1 MARDYHLLT
10 HDLLTCSWLDRILR
24 LRRRRLPLLGL
35 CLACLSAPVL
45 LSQELP
51 RKVVARTLPAVPPMA
66 RKIHLVGKVKLE
78 LTVAPNGSVA
88 SAKMVGGSPVFEQT
102 AIAAAKQWKFE
113 RSENETKEMIVMDF
127 QIN

>member
-1 MARDYHLLT
+1 
-10 HDLLTCSWLDRILR
+10 
-24 LRRRRLPLLGL
+24 
-35 CLACLSAPVL
+35 

-51 RKVVARTLPAVPPMA
+51 RKVIARSLPAVPPMA

-88 SAKMVGGSPVFEQT
+88 SARMVGGSPVFEQT
-102 AIAAAKQWKFE
+102 AVAAAKQWKFE
-113 RSENETKEMIVMDF
+113 RSERETKEMIIMDF

>member
-1 MARDYHLLT
+1 LFV
-10 HDLLTCSWLDRILR
+10 
-24 LRRRRLPLLGL
+24 LG
-35 CLACLSAPVL
+35 LACLSAPVL

-51 RKVVARTLPAVPPMA
+51 RKVIAKTLPAIPPMA

-78 LTVAPNGSVA
+78 LTVAANGSVA
-88 SAKMVGGSPVFEQT
+88 SAKMVGGSPVFEQN